1 MITAVVI
8 LIAIIGIATYLT
20 HSLDKNDEL
29 PTVLPYTK
37 EELDN
42 IKLAEELYN
51 KDLRPAVTKKA
62 KPKVAKELEVI
73 EAEFVE
79 KIAKTAKVFPE
90 DALINLEGVKPAKKK
105 RKYYPKKK

>member
-1 MITAVVI
+1 MITAAVI

-20 HSLDKNDEL
+20 HNLDKNDEV
-29 PTVLPYTK
+29 TAVLPYTK

-51 KDLRPAVTKKA
+51 KDLRPVVAKKA
-62 KPKVAKELEVI
+62 KVKVAKELEVV

-79 KIAKTAKVFPE
+79 KVVETAKVFPE